1 MDVVLGVSLAPETVH
16 MVLVEGKAA
25 DGVTVDQ
32 NGFTLGGNSTAV
44 AAADHVIAAILDT
57 RDSAAHGGYRLTSSG
72 VSWTNPAEAAALR
85 NALAARKIENVM
97 LVSAV
102 MSAAALAQAMGS
114 ATDCARTALLL
125 VEPTTA
131 TLAVV
136 DSANGSVADVHRHP
150 LPNNR
155 DARLTKLAAMISNA
169 ESMRGRPDG
178 VFLVGSDVD
187 IRSIKPTLE
196 AATSLTLITPEE
208 PEMALARGASLAAAN
223 AQLGAPRTLA
233 MPPVQNPPI
242 APGVLAYSALGEAE
256 TDAPDEAHRE
266 SSADSRRRRKLV
278 LTVAAVTTVFVGGV
292 VALALAIGNRSHSDQ
307 PPDNSTNIVTPE
319 TAPPP
324 KAGPPVPPPPSASPP
339 PPEAP
344 PPASQQPTPS
354 PHSGDHQHWEDW
366 LQRHLG
372 GQGVPLP

>member
-1 MDVVLGVSLAPETVH
+1 MSLAPETVH
-16 MVLVEGKAA
+16 MVLVEGDAA
-25 DGVTVDQ
+25 DGVIVDQ
-32 NGFTLGGNSTAV
+32 NGFALGGNSTAA
-44 AAADHVIAAILDT
+44 AAADHVIAAILGT
-57 RDSAAHGGYRLTSSG
+57 RDSAAHGGYRLKSSG

-97 LVSAV
+97 LVSAF
-102 MSAAALAQAMGS
+102 MSAAALAQATGS

-136 DSANGSVADVHRHP
+136 DSADGSVADVHRHP

-155 DARLTKLAAMISNA
+155 DAALTKLATMVSKA
-169 ESMRGRPDG
+169 ESMSGRPDG

-196 AATSLTLITPEE
+196 AATRLSLITPEE
-208 PEMALARGASLAAAN
+208 PELALARGASLAAAN
-223 AQLGAPRTLA
+223 AELGAPRTLS

-256 TDAPDEAHRE
+256 TDAPDEAQ
-266 SSADSRRRRKLV
+266 SSAEPRNRRKL
-278 LTVAAVTTVFVGGV
+278 LLIVACVTTVFVGGV
-292 VALALAIGNRSHSDQ
+292 VALVLAIGDRPHSDQ
-307 PPDNSTNIVTPE
+307 PPGTSTNVVAPE
-319 TAPPP
+319 TASPP
-324 KAGPPVPPPPSASPP
+324 KAGPPGPPPPSAAP

-344 PPASQQPTPS
+344 PPAPPPASQQTPS
-354 PHSGDHQHWEDW
+354 PHSEDHQHWEDW
-366 LQRHLG
+366 LHRHLG
-372 GQGVPLP
+372 GQGIPLP

>member
-1 MDVVLGVSLAPETVH
+1 
-16 MVLVEGKAA
+16 MVLVEGQAA
-25 DGVTVDQ
+25 DGVTIDQ
-32 NGFTLGGNSTAV
+32 NGFALGGNSTAA
-44 AAADHVIAAILDT
+44 AAADHVIAAILGT
-57 RDSAAHGGYRLTSSG
+57 RDSAAHGGYRLKSSG

-136 DSANGSVADVHRHP
+136 DSADGSVADVHRHP

-155 DARLTKLAAMISNA
+155 DAALTKLAAMVSNA
-169 ESMRGRPDG
+169 ESMRGHPDG

-187 IRSIKPTLE
+187 IRSIKPALE
-196 AATSLTLITPEE
+196 AATSLSLMTPEE

-223 AQLGAPRTLA
+223 AELGAPRTLS
-233 MPPVQNPPI
+233 MPPVQTPPI
-242 APGVLAYSALGEAE
+242 APGVLAYSALGEPA
-256 TDAPDEAHRE
+256 TDARDDAQ
-266 SSADSRRRRKLV
+266 SSAEPPRRRKLV
-278 LTVAAVTTVFVGGV
+278 LTVAAVATVFVGGV
-292 VALALAIGNRSHSDQ
+292 VALVLAIGDRPHSDQ
-307 PPDNSTNIVTPE
+307 PPDSSTNVVAPQN
-319 TAPPP
+319 APPP
-324 KAGPPVPPPPSASPP
+324 KAGAPAPPPSAAP

-344 PPASQQPTPS
+344 PAAPPPASPPTTS
-354 PHSGDHQHWEDW
+354 SHSGDHQHWDDW
-366 LQRHLG
+366 LHRHLG
-372 GQGVPLP
+372 QGIPTP